1 MLSLPEEEGKCP
13 VIVLGHSL
21 LAFCE
26 FLRYPNHLA
35 SNVTVAQSRGFESF
49 QKAKDNLKA
58 FQVGLGIGFGSK
70 ICIQDMAW
78 DDSLE
83 LAGKLS
89 IS

>member
-1 MLSLPEEEGKCP
+1 MLSLPEEKGKCP

-58 FQVGLGIGFGSK
+58 FQVPR
-70 ICIQDMAW
+70 AW
-78 DDSLE
+78 NRLWLKDLYPRH
-83 LAGKLS
+83 GMG
-89 IS
+89 